1 MSNCHNAR
9 DDDDDDDERE
19 NFFNPLNVL
28 GNMNPIGGG
37 GGGGTN
43 TTCDCQSWIYW
54 IIIGV
59 LSFIILI
66 LLLTG

>member
-37 GGGGTN
+37 GTN